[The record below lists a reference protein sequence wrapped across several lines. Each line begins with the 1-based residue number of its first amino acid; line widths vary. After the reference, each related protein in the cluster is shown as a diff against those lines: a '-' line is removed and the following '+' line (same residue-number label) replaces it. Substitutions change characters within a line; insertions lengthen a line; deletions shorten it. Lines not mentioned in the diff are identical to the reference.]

1 MASSMA
7 STSRNARHSLISELE
22 SDLKTK
28 IVVLITGDRQ
38 GLETRIAGDAFLPMF
53 AKLSEVGPQDSI
65 SLFLYSIGGHTMS
78 AFGLVNLIREFCH
91 SLRVIVPFRAL
102 SAATLISL
110 GADSIIMSKL
120 GQLSPI
126 DPSVASPL
134 GPQVQLPQQ
143 PGVAQLVPVNVEDAI
158 SFIDLAKKEAGL
170 KEGDESLARVFDRL
184 SSTVHPLALGA
195 VNRAREQ
202 IRFLARQLLSYHMTD
217 EKKINQ
223 IVSAV
228 TRERF
233 SHDYLIGR
241 REAKEIL
248 GLSLEDVSPTVDE
261 RIIRLFNMY
270 EQLLELSVPYN
281 QELALGTN
289 QTAKATFDR
298 AIIEAVQGPSYV
310 YRTVREISRVQVS
323 QTNVPIPSAGYQ
335 ETTLKEGWMA
345 DTTI

>member
-1 MASSMA
+1 MA
-7 STSRNARHSLISELE
+7 STNRNVRHSLISELE

-38 GLETRIAGDAFLPMF
+38 GLETRIAGDAFLPTF

-65 SLFLYSIGGHTMS
+65 SLFLYSVGGHTMS

-126 DPSVASPL
+126 DPSVTSPL

-143 PGVAQLVPVNVEDAI
+143 PGVAKLVPVNVEDAI

-202 IRFLARQLLSYHMTD
+202 IRFLARQLLSYHMTEG
-217 EKKINQ
+217 EKISQ

-248 GLSLEDVSPTVDE
+248 GLSLEDVSPTVDQ

-270 EQLLELSVPYN
+270 EQLLELSVPYTP
-281 QELALGTN
+281 ELALGTN
-289 QTAKATFDR
+289 PTVKATFDR

-310 YRTVREISRVQVS
+310 YRTVREISRVQV
-323 QTNVPIPSAGYQ
+323 PSAGYQ
-335 ETTLKEGWMA
+335 ETTLKEGWMV